1 MTKEEIINNYEF
13 KLTKKTLLRQF
24 PWIKDMVPSDDSDG
38 YKSLCFVDII
48 IDPFELGEQEGWE
61 VASYV
66 SPVSSIFKYRGFNS
80 PYLSTFYEHRDG
92 PSELEKQIENEM
104 TMIHKTPAIPID
116 LKLDRRISP
125 STWKYIPTPKQSS

>member
-24 PWIKDMVPSDDSDG
+24 PWIKDMVPSDDADS
-38 YKSLCFVDII
+38 YKTLCFVEII
-48 IDPFELGEQEGWE
+48 IDPYELGEQEGWE

-66 SPVSSIFKYRGFNS
+66 GHMGKITNTFMS
-80 PYLSTFYEHRDG
+80 PYLSTFFVHREG
-92 PSELEKQIENEM
+92 PSELEKEIENEM
-104 TMIHKTPAIPID
+104 TMIHNTPAIPRD
-116 LKLDRRISP
+116 LKMDRRISP